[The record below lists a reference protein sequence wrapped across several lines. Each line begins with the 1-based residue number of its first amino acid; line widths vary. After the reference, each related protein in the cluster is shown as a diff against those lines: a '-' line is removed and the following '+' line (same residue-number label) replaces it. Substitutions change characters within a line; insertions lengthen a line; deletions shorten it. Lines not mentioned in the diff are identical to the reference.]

1 MNIHYEQVKNEDIIY
16 FWENFIFTSIYSS
29 QKTSK
34 KTPKYQNYLA
44 NNNVLST
51 FQVDL
56 ITYSNTKDKVVFY
69 ALICI
74 DEVSKFIFSSF
85 LRNKQKKQCE
95 KCFFIYNKKDS

>member
-1 MNIHYEQVKNEDIIY
+1 MNIHYEKVTDEDIIH

-29 QKTSK
+29 QKNSK
-34 KTPKYQNYLA
+34 KTPNYQSYLS

-56 ITYSNTKDKVVFY
+56 ITYSNKKDEVVFY

-85 LRNKQKKQCE
+85 LKNKQKTV
-95 KCFFIYNKKDS
+95 

>member
-1 MNIHYEQVKNEDIIY
+1 MNIHYEKVSNKDIIY

-29 QKTSK
+29 QKNSK
-34 KTPKYQNYLA
+34 RTPKYQNYLA

-56 ITYSNTKDKVVFY
+56 ITYGNNVFY

-74 DEVSKFIFSSF
+74 DEVSKSIFEVF
-85 LRNKQKKQCE
+85 
-95 KCFFIYNKKDS
+95 